1 MKSTYLVHVTLPE
14 VFTARLVALIP
25 KQRSMIN
32 DLLERRIVLNYSL
45 DMNRHNL
52 WVFIEAKSENAVLDI
67 VKAFPIINEVKFNI
81 HELAFFD
88 SAPVGLPELIMN

>member
-1 MKSTYLVHVTLPE
+1 MKSTFLVHVTLPE
-14 VFTARLVALIP
+14 VFTPRLVALIP

-52 WVFIEAKSENAVLDI
+52 WVFIEARSENEVLDI
-67 VKAFPIINEVKFNI
+67 VTAFPIINEVQFKV
-81 HELAFFD
+81 HELAFYD
-88 SAPVGLPELIMN
+88 TTPVGLPELIMN

>member
-1 MKSTYLVHVTLPE
+1 MKSTFLVHVTLPE
-14 VFTARLVALIP
+14 VFTPRLVALIP

-32 DLLERRIVLNYSL
+32 DLLEKRIVLNYSL

-52 WVFIEAKSENAVLDI
+52 WVFIESKSEKEVIDI
-67 VKAFPIINEVKFNI
+67 VTAFPIINEVKFHI

-88 SAPVGLPELIMN
+88 SAPVGLPDLIMN